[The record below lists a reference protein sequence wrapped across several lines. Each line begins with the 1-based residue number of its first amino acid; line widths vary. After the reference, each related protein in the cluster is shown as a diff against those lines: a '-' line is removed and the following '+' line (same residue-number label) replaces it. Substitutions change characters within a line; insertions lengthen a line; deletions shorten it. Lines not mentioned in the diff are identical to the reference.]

1 MPAGIVGLQS
11 VPSLHRPVRLALTIA
26 VAFFGTFLIASS
38 AASASTPGSTQIAAW
53 QQIARSY
60 FTPVCRAPEV
70 TVTWAATDEPG
81 WAAQALYDDSRC
93 ELRLSPVLF
102 PTMTTEAQC
111 NLVVHEYGHLAGH
124 GHSPDPGSIMF
135 ASPHP
140 RILECAAWRS
150 VTSAK
155 VKKVRRHMH
164 RDKRKRASARS
175 RIAGTGPPA

>member
-1 MPAGIVGLQS
+1 MNS
-11 VPSLHRPVRLALTIA
+11 VLSLHKPARLALSIA
-26 VAFFGTFLIASS
+26 VAFFAAFLIASS

-60 FTPVCRAPEV
+60 FTPVCFAPEV
-70 TVTWAATDEPG
+70 TVTWASTDDPG
-81 WAAQALYDDSRC
+81 WAAQALYGGEQC
-93 ELRLSPVLF
+93 ELRFNPVVF
-102 PTMTTEAQC
+102 PTLTPEMQC
-111 NLVVHEYGHLAGH
+111 NLVVHEYGHLAGL

-140 RILECAAWRS
+140 RIPECAAWRS

-155 VKKVRRHMH
+155 VKKVRRHKH